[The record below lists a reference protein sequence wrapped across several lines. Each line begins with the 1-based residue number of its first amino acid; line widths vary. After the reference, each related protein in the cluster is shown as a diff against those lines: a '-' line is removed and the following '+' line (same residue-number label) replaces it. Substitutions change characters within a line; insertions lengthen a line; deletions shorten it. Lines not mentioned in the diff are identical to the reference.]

1 MGLAGALRFL
11 GVLLMRAEDILQR
24 AIVDFVRTVAP
35 TCFLF
40 SIPNGGERTA
50 SYGQL
55 LKLTGMVAGV
65 PDLCL
70 IAPGGMARFL
80 EVKADKGE
88 LSKDQKAV
96 INRFISMQVQYA
108 VVRSIDDVR
117 VALEYWRIPTR
128 EVVQ

>member
-1 MGLAGALRFL
+1 
-11 GVLLMRAEDILQR
+11 MRVEDNLQR
-24 AIVDFVRTVAP
+24 AIVDFIRAVAP

-70 IAPGGMARFL
+70 IAPGGTARFL
-80 EVKADKGE
+80 EVKADNGA
-88 LSKDQKAV
+88 LSKEQKA
-96 INRFISMQVQYA
+96 IIDRLISMQVSYA

-128 EVVQ
+128 EAVQ